1 MLLLRIER
9 NVHAGLIVFVLNTQ
23 SETESSNA
31 SKIEMFFFKV
41 TYYSEENRTQF
52 HIQYQ
57 RAIQLFFNIVII
69 WSKKT
74 TLYSDRT
81 SWYSALNAA
90 ISHSCCT
97 HITSAGRVIDSLET
111 WQNLT
116 MFFLWKLLC
125 GCNFLIWRSL
135 S

>member
-31 SKIEMFFFKV
+31 SKIEMFFCKV
-41 TYYSEENRTQF
+41 TYYSEENSTQF

-69 WSKKT
+69 
-74 TLYSDRT
+74 
-81 SWYSALNAA
+81 
-90 ISHSCCT
+90 
-97 HITSAGRVIDSLET
+97 
-111 WQNLT
+111 
-116 MFFLWKLLC
+116 
-125 GCNFLIWRSL
+125 
-135 S
+135 